1 MSKRPDGSATG
12 RHAQLNPKRA
22 KSLYRAD
29 TSRDL
34 ELAADPQRGADGAD
48 PYNLIN
54 EKTQITD
61 AARRRSLDD
70 MRRLSEAIKST
81 PKWTRPQKTTTSA
94 LYRRLS
100 ELRSDLEHA
109 LAEIQGIREGAA
121 GAANP
126 HLIELLGQ
134 LRDVTFHLEGAITSL
149 RSAGGLAS
157 E

>member
-1 MSKRPDGSATG
+1 MSKRADGTATG
-12 RHAQLNPKRA
+12 RHAQLNPKRG

-34 ELAADPQRGADGAD
+34 GLAADPQPGADGAD
-48 PYNLIN
+48 PCNLIN
-54 EKTQITD
+54 EKTQISD

-70 MRRLSEAIKST
+70 MRRLSEAIKRT
-81 PKWTRPQKTTTSA
+81 PHWTRPQRATTSA

-100 ELRSDLEHA
+100 GLRGDLERA

-121 GAANP
+121 GAANR
-126 HLIELLGQ
+126 HVIELLGQ

-149 RSAGGLAS
+149 RTAGGLTS